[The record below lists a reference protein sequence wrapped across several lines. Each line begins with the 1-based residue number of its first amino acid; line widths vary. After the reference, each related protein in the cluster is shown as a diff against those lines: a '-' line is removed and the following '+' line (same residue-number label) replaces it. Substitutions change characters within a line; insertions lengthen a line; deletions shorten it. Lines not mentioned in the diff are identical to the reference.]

1 METYLVTSDRLI
13 WARGAI
19 VTTTDL
25 EHVNVQALIDGGH
38 LSPQGVKKSAK
49 TKDTETE
56 KD

>member
-1 METYLVTSDRLI
+1 METYLITSDKLI

-19 VTTTDL
+19 VSATDL

-38 LSPQGVKKSAK
+38 ISPQGVKKSAK
-49 TKDTETE
+49 TKDIETE